1 MDFGASKFN
10 IFWLILLFGVINLE
24 FAVCYKCEF
33 KDVISYGYYACNII
47 PDSSIIEEKHVNGKI
62 DDNIEGITFYGTVN
76 GVSHITQSEL
86 AFCQRFKN
94 LYKIFVYDVKS
105 VDKNLFHQCRNLYEI
120 WITNSEIEEI
130 SEKLFYEQPQL
141 TEIRL
146 NENKLRTLPED
157 VFTNQKE
164 LLYLHLFSNQ
174 ISCLPSNIF
183 KSLTKLTDLTLFR
196 NNIQELPKNIFVRL
210 ENLRELNLHGNQL
223 TTIHADSFGI
233 HKRLFRVDL
242 NANKINA
249 IDEKLIEDTTVK
261 SILMYANVC
270 SKEIIEGRNKIKEK
284 LSTCFKNYRPREEQS
299 NQNLKCLFLNVS
311 N

>member
-24 FAVCYKCEF
+24 YADCYKCEF
-33 KDVISYGYYACNII
+33 KDVISYGYQCNII
-47 PDSSIIEEKHVNGKI
+47 PDSSHIEEKYLDGNT
-62 DDNIEGITFYGTVN
+62 DDGVKRIIFNGTVN

-94 LYKIFVYDVKS
+94 LWEIFVYDVKS
-105 VDKNLFHQCRNLYEI
+105 VDENLFHQCRNLNEI

-130 SEKLFYEQPQL
+130 SEKLFFEYPQL
-141 TEIRL
+141 YIIYLEH
-146 NENKLRTLPED
+146 NKLRTLPED

-164 LLYLHLFSNQ
+164 LLQLYLNDNQ

-183 KSLTKLTDLTLFR
+183 KSPTKIWHLDLNR
-196 NNIQELPKNIFVRL
+196 NKIQELPKNIFVRL
-210 ENLRELNLHGNQL
+210 ENLRELILYGNQL

-242 NANKINA
+242 STNKINA
-249 IDEKLIEDTTVK
+249 IDEKFIEDTGVK
-261 SILMYANVC
+261 SILMYENVC
-270 SKEIIEGRNKIKEK
+270 SKEVIEGINKIKEK

-299 NQNLKCLFLNVS
+299 NQNHKCLFLNVS